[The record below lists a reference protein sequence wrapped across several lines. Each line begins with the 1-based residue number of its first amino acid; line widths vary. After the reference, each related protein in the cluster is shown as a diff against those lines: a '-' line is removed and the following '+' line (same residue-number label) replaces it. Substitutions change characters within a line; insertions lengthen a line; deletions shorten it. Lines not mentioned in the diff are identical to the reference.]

1 MEVYR
6 TVLKNDTFETIEK
19 KSRFIC
25 SVGRAADENEAMKFI
40 EFVSSMYKDATHN
53 VYAYR
58 IKSNVEIERASDD
71 GEPQGTAGIPVL
83 EVLKRERLENIC
95 VVVTRYFGG
104 ILLGAGGLIRAYSN
118 AVREGILNAGICT
131 MAPYFKICVKIDYT
145 YLGKIQNAMAAM
157 GNTVIDSNYTE
168 VVDLVIKVR
177 ADRLQKTEKSITEI
191 IRHQPDMQCIESFYD
206 ISEDDID

>member
-6 TVLKNDTFETIEK
+6 TVLKNDTFEMIEK

-25 SVGRAADENEAMKFI
+25 SAGRAADEVEALQFI
-40 EFVSSMYKDATHN
+40 DSVRSLYKDATHN

-58 IKSNVEIERASDD
+58 IKKGVEIERASDD

-83 EVLKRERLENIC
+83 EVLKREDLENVC

-118 AVREGILNAGICT
+118 SAREGILKAGICT
-131 MAPYFKICVKIDYT
+131 MAPYFKISVSIDYSS
-145 YLGKIQNAMAAM
+145 LGKIQNAMAAM
-157 GNTVIDSNYTE
+157 GNSIINADYTE
-168 VVDLVIKVR
+168 TITLMLKVR
-177 ADRLQKTEKSITEI
+177 SDRLETTKKSITEI
-191 IRHQPDMQCIESFYD
+191 IRHEPEIKCIESFYD
-206 ISEDDID
+206 ISGE